1 MCRLLSDSGE
11 PFVVFDSL
19 ENGHAE
25 AVAGYPFVQGD
36 LRVREDLDRVFEQHP
51 SIDVVMHF
59 AAYISVGESVRDP
72 AKYFANNTMGVITLL
87 DAMRNHGKSRVV
99 FSSTA
104 AVFGEPCYVPIDEG
118 HPKSPTSPYGESKLM
133 VERVLDAYDVAYG
146 LRSVCLRYFNASGA
160 HSSGEIGED
169 HHPEEHLIPVAIE
182 AAVGKRGSLQVFGT
196 DWDTPDGTCV
206 RDYVHVMDL
215 AAAHLLA
222 VRHLRA
228 GGDSRKYNL
237 GNGVGF
243 SVREVLMAVSTV
255 VGLPVPSEDAP
266 RRPGDPA
273 RLIAASDAIRKDWGW
288 SPKASSLEEIVGD
301 AWRWHRG
308 HPTGY

>member
-1 MCRLLSDSGE
+1 
-11 PFVVFDSL
+11 
-19 ENGHAE
+19 
-25 AVAGYPFVQGD
+25 
-36 LRVREDLDRVFEQHP
+36 LDRGFQQYP

-72 AKYFANNTMGVITLL
+72 AKYFANNTMGVMTLL
-87 DAMRNHGKSRVV
+87 DAMRAHGKERLV

-104 AVFGEPCYVPIDEG
+104 AVFGEPQYVPIDEG
-118 HPKSPTSPYGESKLM
+118 HPKAPTSPYGESKLM

-146 LRSVCLRYFNASGA
+146 MRSVCLRYFNASGA
-160 HSSGEIGED
+160 HPSGTIGED

-182 AAVGKRGSLQVFGT
+182 AAVGKRGSLKVFGT
-196 DWDTPDGTCV
+196 DWDTHDGTCV

-215 AAAHLLA
+215 ASAHLLA
-222 VRHLRA
+222 VRHLRS

-243 SVREVLMAVSTV
+243 SVREVLATVSSV
-255 VGLPVPSEDAP
+255 VGRVVPFEDAD

-273 RLIAASDAIRKDWGW
+273 KLIAASDAIRRDWGW
-288 SPKASSLEEIVGD
+288 SPAVTSLAEIVGD
-301 AWRWHRG
+301 AWRWHSG
-308 HPTGY
+308 HPAGYS